1 MSPAVSWFIWSIA
14 LPAACFAALA
24 WAIRDIYRATTPK
37 RSLRTNLA
45 IATVAI
51 LGTVVVFTYEKPE
64 VPSTSFTQ
72 VNTAVLATV
81 KEGDLILCTDPAT
94 GQVKRAVLI
103 HSVSPDDKTIAY
115 GIGVYE
121 GREVFEA
128 VIFRS
133 RSAKCKLSEPI
144 RDPRLANERIGEI
157 IRSGLNPPSPRK

>member
-1 MSPAVSWFIWSIA
+1 MNAVICLLGLCLLCLGMLIFFDEEDMPPAS
-14 LPAACFAALA
+14 FA
-24 WAIRDIYRATTPK
+24 
-37 RSLRTNLA
+37 
-45 IATVAI
+45 
-51 LGTVVVFTYEKPE
+51 
-64 VPSTSFTQ
+64 Q

-157 IRSGLNPPSPRK
+157 IRSGLNPPTPK

>member
-1 MSPAVSWFIWSIA
+1 MNAVICLLGLCLLCLGMLIFFDEEDVPPAS
-14 LPAACFAALA
+14 FA
-24 WAIRDIYRATTPK
+24 
-37 RSLRTNLA
+37 
-45 IATVAI
+45 
-51 LGTVVVFTYEKPE
+51 
-64 VPSTSFTQ
+64 Q
-72 VNTAVLATV
+72 VNTAVMATV
-81 KEGDLILCTDPAT
+81 KEGDFVLCADPAT

-157 IRSGLNPPSPRK
+157 IRSGLNPPSPPK

>member
-1 MSPAVSWFIWSIA
+1 MSAHIVLWFVSGSMLLIGFY
-14 LPAACFAALA
+14 
-24 WAIRDIYRATTPK
+24 DIFRNLPK
-37 RSLRTNLA
+37 RHIVMNAVICL
-45 IATVAI
+45 
-51 LGTVVVFTYEKPE
+51 LGFCLLCLGMLIFFDEE
-64 VPSTSFTQ
+64 DVPPASFAQ

>member
-1 MSPAVSWFIWSIA
+1 MCLLGLCLLCLGMLIFFDEEDVPPAS
-14 LPAACFAALA
+14 FA
-24 WAIRDIYRATTPK
+24 
-37 RSLRTNLA
+37 
-45 IATVAI
+45 
-51 LGTVVVFTYEKPE
+51 
-64 VPSTSFTQ
+64 Q
-72 VNTAVLATV
+72 VNTAVMATV
-81 KEGDLILCTDPAT
+81 KEGDFVLCADPAT
-94 GQVKRAVLI
+94 DQVKRAVLI

-157 IRSGLNPPSPRK
+157 IRSGLNPPLPSQ

>member
-1 MSPAVSWFIWSIA
+1 MNAVICLLGLCLLCLGMLIFFDEEDVPPAPYA
-14 LPAACFAALA
+14 ENNA
-24 WAIRDIYRATTPK
+24 
-37 RSLRTNLA
+37 
-45 IATVAI
+45 
-51 LGTVVVFTYEKPE
+51 
-64 VPSTSFTQ
+64 
-72 VNTAVLATV
+72 AVLATV
-81 KEGDLILCTDPAT
+81 KEGDLVLCADPTT

-157 IRSGLNPPSPRK
+157 IRSGLNPPPPK